1 MAINMSP
8 EKFYKMLW
16 TQLKC
21 SQMEIYS
28 RGKGKAKVLSCS
40 IYNIKRANHFTCTN
54 LKHIEHNILNKKRL
68 KNYINDKNKQNF
80 GDVTQF
86 DKCNIY
92 ENDFKASDIENPN
105 EHTQNFTR
113 NSLINM
119 ISEIKIGNINN
130 EENIYS
136 ILIKLSNEKDSK
148 ENFLNLL
155 SLTEFYK
162 TSIIYNQNILINK
175 NIRNNILNNINYI
188 IKNKDYNYMHKCFE
202 LMCIYKISNLKMFQK
217 IIYSIL
223 KYNKKDNEKIIT
235 MNYIITYL
243 YNNKIYDKLI
253 GRLLIKY
260 IFSQDSYFLNFL
272 NNQTNIKHN
281 FLSFIIYITQIN
293 NHFKFSQNFKNL
305 KIFNF
310 MDIDKI
316 LKIYSNYFCHEIKS
330 NLNFSNNHNIIQDI
344 IILQNLFL
352 NSEFYDHN
360 FNLIIKEYINYS
372 LTYLNTSN
380 VLHLMTN
387 MLLNFTTNDKI
398 LFSPSISVCNLKRME
413 KTKTHQNVNKEI
425 QNDISIPYVNY
436 NYKNFLSNKYLI
448 GSIIRA
454 IDHNI
459 SNNIHDIDIVLKYIT
474 VSSYCHFMLY
484 HNWWSNTNI
493 YDKLKSMNK
502 RKNNI
507 KALVQSKLPFK
518 NHFIEKVSYLLN
530 AVLIKYNSANT
541 KNNLPN
547 QFENNSSQ
555 SITHENNCISNM
567 NINYTP
573 LINNKYL
580 PYIFKTFIRAS
591 LLDYNLIKN
600 ENFGLFFENLFT
612 ECVNSYISLYEN
624 CNSNM
629 NDNIKIVGEKLWEL
643 NHNNANLPESYSS
656 DNNNNLKIH
665 EQNKLRYEMNKKSLY
680 EISSICECFFLLKH
694 FQQKNKT
701 TIIDTQINMLND
713 IFENNLYIF
722 LDRINRVFFKTK
734 LNNSDL
740 NRHYIHNTLFENY
753 LNHENVF
760 FNYYLLL
767 RTILPLLFSNTLEE
781 CLNITKQVIAHI
793 MSAPFVKKI
802 LPLPAN
808 IISHTSIYTTA
819 DNDQI
824 DFKLNDTI
832 FKRWLKWENNIITI
846 NNKRKIRKKIKEKIH
861 MLDFIQ
867 AGEFIRPSYMY
878 ILCLYKIEKSPYI
891 YEYFI
896 KDISQTYSIQFE
908 TTKTHM
914 TNFIHSL
921 YDKTNMSTFNYIN
934 KNSYNLNKHTLKSVE
949 KKTI

>member
-1 MAINMSP
+1 
-8 EKFYKMLW
+8 MLW
-16 TQLKC
+16 AQFKC

-40 IYNIKRANHFTCTN
+40 IYNIKQANHFTCTN
-54 LKHIEHNILNKKRL
+54 LKHIEHNVLNKKRL
-68 KNYINDKNKQNF
+68 RICMNDKNKQNF
-80 GDVTQF
+80 VDVAQF

-92 ENDFKASDIENPN
+92 ESDFKGTDIENPN
-105 EHTQNFTR
+105 EHTQYFTR

-119 ISEIKIGNINN
+119 INEIKIGDINN
-130 EENIYS
+130 EKNIYS
-136 ILIKLSNEKDSK
+136 LLIKLSNEKDSK

-162 TSIIYNQNILINK
+162 TSIICNQNIMSNK
-175 NIRNNILNNINYI
+175 NITNNILNNINYI
-188 IKNKDYNYMHKCFE
+188 IKNKDYNYMLKCFE
-202 LMCIYKISNLKMFQK
+202 LMCIYKITNLKIFQK

-223 KYNKKDNEKIIT
+223 KYNKKDEEKTIT

-281 FLSFIIYITQIN
+281 FLSFIIYITKIN
-293 NHFKFSQNFKNL
+293 NHFKFALNFKDL

-310 MDIDKI
+310 MEIDKI

-330 NLNFSNNHNIIQDI
+330 NLNFSNNHNTIQDI
-344 IILQNLFL
+344 IILQNIFL
-352 NSEFYDHN
+352 NFEFYDHH

-380 VLHLMTN
+380 VLHLMSN
-387 MLLNFTTNDKI
+387 MLLSFTTNDRI
-398 LFSPSISVCNLKRME
+398 LFSPNISVCDLKKME
-413 KTKTHQNVNKEI
+413 KTKTQQLVNKEI
-425 QNDISIPYVNY
+425 QNNISIPYVNY
-436 NYKNFLSNKYLI
+436 NYKIFLSNKYLI
-448 GSIIRA
+448 DSIIRT

-474 VSSYCHFMLY
+474 VSSYSHFMLY

-493 YDKLKSMNK
+493 YDKLKSINK
-502 RKNNI
+502 RKNKKNNI
-507 KALVQSKLPFK
+507 KALIQSKLPFK
-518 NHFIEKVSYLLN
+518 NHFIEKISYLLN
-530 AVLIKYNSANT
+530 AILIKYNSVNIP
-541 KNNLPN
+541 NNVPN

-555 SITHENNCISNM
+555 SITHENNFISNM

-573 LINNKYL
+573 LINNKYF

-591 LLDYNLIKN
+591 LIDYNLIQN
-600 ENFGLFFENLFT
+600 ENFGFFFQNLFT
-612 ECVNSYISLYEN
+612 ECVNSYISLHEN
-624 CNSNM
+624 YYSNM
-629 NDNIKIVGEKLWEL
+629 NDNIKIEENKMQEL
-643 NHNNANLPESYSS
+643 HPNNVNLPESYSPA
-656 DNNNNLKIH
+656 NNNNLKIH
-665 EQNKLRYEMNKKSLY
+665 EQNKLKYEMNKKSLY

-722 LDRINRVFFKTK
+722 LDRINRILFNTK

-740 NRHYIHNTLFENY
+740 NRHYIHNILFENY
-753 LNHENVF
+753 LNHENSF

-781 CLNITKQVIAHI
+781 CLNATKQVIAHI
-793 MSAPFVKKI
+793 ISIPFIKKT

-808 IISHTSIYTTA
+808 IASHTSIYTTTG
-819 DNDQI
+819 DNNKI
-824 DFKLNDTI
+824 DFKPSIDTI

-878 ILCLYKIEKSPYI
+878 ILCLYKITKSPYI
-891 YEYFI
+891 YESFL
-896 KDISQTYSIQFE
+896 KDISQTYTIQFE

-921 YDKTNMSTFNYIN
+921 YDETNMSTFNYIN
-934 KNSYNLNKHTLKSVE
+934 KNSYNLNKHTLKGTV
-949 KKTI
+949 KKTM

>member
-1 MAINMSP
+1 
-8 EKFYKMLW
+8 MLW
-16 TQLKC
+16 AQFKWA
-21 SQMEIYS
+21 QMEIYS
-28 RGKGKAKVLSCS
+28 RGKGKAKILSCS

-54 LKHIEHNILNKKRL
+54 LKHIEHSTLNNKRL
-68 KNYINDKNKQNF
+68 KILINDKNKKNF
-80 GDVTQF
+80 VNITQF

-92 ENDFKASDIENPN
+92 KNDFKGTDIENPN
-105 EHTQNFTR
+105 EDRQYFTR
-113 NSLINM
+113 NFLINM
-119 ISEIKIGNINN
+119 INEIKIGDINN
-130 EENIYS
+130 DQNIYS
-136 ILIKLSNEKDSK
+136 LLIKLSNEKDSK

-155 SLTEFYK
+155 ALTEFYK
-162 TSIIYNQNILINK
+162 TSIICNQNILSNK
-175 NIRNNILNNINYI
+175 NIINNILNNINYI
-188 IKNKDYNYMHKCFE
+188 IKNEDYNYMLKCFE
-202 LMCIYKISNLKMFQK
+202 LMCIYKITNLKTLQK
-217 IIYSIL
+217 IIYTIL
-223 KYNKKDNEKIIT
+223 KYNKKDQDKIIT

-243 YNNKIYDKLI
+243 YNNQIYDKLI
-253 GRLLIKY
+253 GILLIKY
-260 IFSQDSYFLNFL
+260 IFSQDNYFFNFL

-281 FLSFIIYITQIN
+281 FLSFIIYITKIN
-293 NHFKFSQNFKNL
+293 NHFKSIHNFKDL

-310 MDIDKI
+310 MEIDKI

-330 NLNFSNNHNIIQDI
+330 NLNFTNNHNNIQDI
-344 IILQNLFL
+344 IILQNIFL
-352 NSEFYDHN
+352 NLKFYDHN

-372 LTYLNTSN
+372 LTYLNTYN
-380 VLHLMTN
+380 VLHLMSN
-387 MLLNFTTNDKI
+387 MLLSFTTNDKI
-398 LFSPSISVCNLKRME
+398 LFTPNISLSNLKKME
-413 KTKTHQNVNKEI
+413 KTKPNQIVNKEI

-474 VSSYCHFMLY
+474 LSSYSHFILY
-484 HNWWSNTNI
+484 HNWWANTNI
-493 YDKLKSMNK
+493 YDKLKSINK
-502 RKNNI
+502 RKNKKNNI
-507 KALVQSKLPFK
+507 KALIQSKLPFK

-530 AVLIKYNSANT
+530 AVLIKYNSVNT
-541 KNNLPN
+541 TNNLLN
-547 QFENNSSQ
+547 QFENNSPQ
-555 SITHENNCISNM
+555 PTTHENDLISNV

-573 LINNKYL
+573 LINNKYF

-591 LLDYNLIKN
+591 LLDYNLIQN
-600 ENFGLFFENLFT
+600 EKFEFFFQNLFT

-624 CNSNM
+624 YNPNI
-629 NDNIKIVGEKLWEL
+629 NDNIKNAEKKMQDL
-643 NHNNANLPESYSS
+643 HPNNANLPESYSVI
-656 DNNNNLKIH
+656 NNDNLKIH
-665 EQNKLRYEMNKKSLY
+665 EQNKLKYEMNKKSLY

-722 LDRINRVFFKTK
+722 LDRINRIFFNTK

-740 NRHYIHNTLFENY
+740 NKHYIHNTLFENY
-753 LNHENVF
+753 LNHENSF

-793 MSAPFVKKI
+793 MSTPFIKKT

-808 IISHTSIYTTA
+808 IVSHTLVYTTTG
-819 DNDQI
+819 DNNKI
-824 DFKLNDTI
+824 DFKPSVNTI

-861 MLDFIQ
+861 ILDFIQ
-867 AGEFIRPSYMY
+867 AGEFIRPSYIY
-878 ILCLYKIEKSPYI
+878 ILCLYKITKYPYI
-891 YEYFI
+891 YEWFL
-896 KDISQTYSIQFE
+896 KDISQTYTIQFE

-921 YDKTNMSTFNYIN
+921 YDETNMSTLNYIN
-934 KNSYNLNKHTLKSVE
+934 KNSYNLNKHTLKSRE
-949 KKTI
+949 KKTM